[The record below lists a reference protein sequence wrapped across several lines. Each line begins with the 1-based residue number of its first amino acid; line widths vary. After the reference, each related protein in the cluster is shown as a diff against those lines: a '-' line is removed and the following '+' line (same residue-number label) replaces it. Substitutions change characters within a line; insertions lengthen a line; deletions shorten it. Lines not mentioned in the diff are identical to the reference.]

1 MTITAALTWSVRYGP
16 RIELSEEE
24 KNVILKL
31 PVSAVQRQYPVRR
44 SQANPVETSINWR
57 EVRLRDYVR
66 RIGEEGDPDYE
77 ALMSIFNK
85 VSASTLGEL
94 SKEAIEILKRRDSEF
109 RLRAS
114 TLLFSRGIGSGTFGV
129 TLADMSTLLCR
140 AIPEIQE
147 DFETQVGMFGELY
160 NTNDTLTFPSVEDPA
175 FTEKTISWAS
185 QKKKRRGYANFLTLL
200 YVRQLVPTKY
210 IMESIQQVI
219 SDLSETIVQPKSE
232 VTEENATQFV
242 DFLFEVAKLLPRT
255 SVELRG
261 LLETS
266 MKAILAVTP
275 RPTSLNMRSKFRIED
290 IVKKC
295 V

>member
-1 MTITAALTWSVRYGP
+1 MTITAALVWSMRYGAP
-16 RIELSEEE
+16 APLSQET
-24 KNVILKL
+24 KDIIAKL
-31 PVSAVQRQYPVRR
+31 PVVQIPRQVPSRTR
-44 SQANPVETSINWR
+44 QHRVEDTIEWR
-57 EVRLRDYVR
+57 KTRVHDYVR

-77 ALMSIFNK
+77 TLMSIFNK
-85 VSASTLGEL
+85 VSASTLVEL
-94 SKEAIEILKRRDSEF
+94 SKEGIDILKRRDVEF

-114 TLLFSRGIGSGTFGV
+114 TLLFSRGIGSGSFGV
-129 TLADMSTLLCR
+129 TLADLANIVCKE
-140 AIPEIQE
+140 IPEVKD
-147 DFETQVGMFGELY
+147 DFEIQIGMFGELY
-160 NTNDTLTFPSVEDPA
+160 NTNDTLTFPSVEDPE
-175 FTEKTISWAS
+175 FTQKTISWAS

-200 YVRQLVPTKY
+200 YVRGLVPTKY

-232 VTEENATQFV
+232 ISEENATQFV
-242 DFLFEVAKLLPRT
+242 DFLFEVAKLLPRA

-261 LLETS
+261 LLVTS
-266 MKAILAVTP
+266 MKEILALAP